1 MDDRHRRAS
10 ISGLWSVAALAWGVI
25 ALLGALAGMPVNA
38 QQPAATAQYPQ
49 RPIRM
54 IVPFPP
60 GGSVDLLARLIG
72 QKLSASLNQQVIV
85 DNRAGGGGNIASHVT
100 AQASSDGYTLMT
112 TISNIVTNP
121 AVNPRVEYDPVRD
134 FTPLLQFGRSPFRLV
149 VYPKFP
155 AATVQDWFALVKA
168 KPGAFNYGSAGS
180 GTNMHLT
187 VELFKMSTG
196 INIVHVPYKGTGP
209 AMIDL
214 AGGQI
219 QMMFAGTLTAVTQT
233 RAGRVRTLAVTSLK
247 RRPDSP
253 EVPTVAE
260 TIVPGY
266 EAGEWFGVV
275 GPAGMPKPL
284 VARLHAEL
292 VRAIEHPD
300 TRERLLA
307 DGMDILT
314 GTPGEFGEFIKR
326 EFATWKRVAKETK
339 VTAD

>member
-1 MDDRHRRAS
+1 MLIRLIAF
-10 ISGLWSVAALAWGVI
+10 VCAM
-25 ALLGALAGMPVNA
+25 ALLPGLFASVRAYAEPS
-38 QQPAATAQYPQ
+38 PAPAQYPQ

-60 GGSVDLLARLIG
+60 GGSVDLLARMIA
-72 QKLSASLNQQVIV
+72 QKLSAGLGQQVIV
-85 DNRAGGGGNIASHVT
+85 DNRAGGGGNIAAQVT
-100 AQASSDGYTLMT
+100 ARAAPDGYTLMT

-134 FTPLLQFGRSPFRLV
+134 FTPLLLCGKSPFRIV
-149 VYPKFP
+149 VSNKVP
-155 AATVQDWFALVKA
+155 ATTIQEWFALVKA

-187 VELFKMSTG
+187 VELFKLSTG
-196 INIVHVPYKGTGP
+196 VNIVHVPYKGTGP
-209 AMIDL
+209 AMVDL
-214 AGGQI
+214 VAGQI
-219 QMMFAGTLTAVTQT
+219 QTMFAGTLSAVQQT
-233 RAGRVRTLAVTSLK
+233 RAGRIRSLAVTSLQ

-253 EVPTVAE
+253 ELPTVAE

-284 VARLHAEL
+284 VARVNAEL
-292 VRAIEHPD
+292 VRAVGHPE

-307 DGMDILT
+307 DGMDVLNVA
-314 GTPGEFGEFIKR
+314 PGEFGAFIKR
-326 EFATWKRVAKETK
+326 EFAKWRQVVKETK
-339 VTAD
+339 ITVE